1 MPVDDYSAP
10 AFLTAKQLA
19 RGVFIARG
27 VALGFGAL
35 AGFFAVAAVLET
47 LDSASDPK
55 LLFGYAILVL
65 AVGFGAFR
73 MWRSADSGDPPVLKP
88 GDPPGLRLLDALPS
102 KIGPVR
108 VPLAGPSGDVIV
120 LTNDGMH
127 LPAGIIATRGLGPR
141 VEKVKAAVAG
151 LTPLE
156 VPCFVPWS
164 ELVKWSYCTNV
175 EGSLASHRLDLTDDR
190 VLSISKAT
198 LGDHYVSLLD
208 AVRSV
213 GGQPVE
219 VVLSGDSSESYAGA

>member
-1 MPVDDYSAP
+1 MPADDYSAP

-19 RGVFIARG
+19 RSVLIIRG
-27 VALGFGAL
+27 MALGL
-35 AGFFAVAAVLET
+35 AVLAASFAVAAMLDI

-55 LLFGYAILVL
+55 LIVGYAIFVL

-73 MWRSADSGDPPVLKP
+73 LWRSADTGDPSVLKP
-88 GDPPGLRLLDALPS
+88 GDPPGLRLLDALPA
-102 KIGPVR
+102 KTGPVR
-108 VPLAGPSGDVIV
+108 VPLAEPSGDVIV

-127 LPAGIIATRGLGPR
+127 LPAGIIATRGLGRR
-141 VEKVKAAVAG
+141 VEEGKAALAG
-151 LTPLE
+151 LTPLV
-156 VPCFVPWS
+156 VPCFLPWS
-164 ELVKWSYCTNV
+164 ELVKWSYCTNA
-175 EGSLASHRLDLTDDR
+175 EGSPASHRLDLTDHR

-219 VVLSGDSSESYAGA
+219 VVLPADSSESYIV